1 MEPPRPEPTPTA
13 AIESS
18 SSPLPSASLL
28 AFAGSSDPDVALAKS
43 FWNSATL
50 QPPLESRLA
59 PRRDSTSTSGSAKG
73 SAKSSKLD
81 APSGGGLR
89 CAHPDY
95 MRSAP
100 RSSVNDRKEDE
111 KSLET
116 IESEAEES
124 DVKKKYLEKGKKR
137 EEIIALLRKQREERI
152 AELVSHPHK
161 PKAKPQESML
171 KKTPES
177 DLDDQESVK
186 ALP

>member
-95 MRSAP
+95 
-100 RSSVNDRKEDE
+100 RKEDE

-152 AELVSHPHK
+152 AKELVSHPHK